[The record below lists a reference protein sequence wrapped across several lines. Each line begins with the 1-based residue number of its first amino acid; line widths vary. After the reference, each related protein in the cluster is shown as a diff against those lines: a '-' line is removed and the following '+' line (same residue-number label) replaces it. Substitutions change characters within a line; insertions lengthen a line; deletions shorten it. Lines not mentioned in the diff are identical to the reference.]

1 MSMPNPYISYEA
13 YLEMQNCTDDK
24 LEYHNGLVVNMSP
37 TSIKHN
43 IIVNNIVFEM
53 KKFFKG
59 TNCKVFSEQIGVIF
73 QDDKSKYEFQ
83 PDVFVICDGKTK
95 GEKFISTPCIIFEVL
110 SKATASNDLFDKPK
124 IYERFGVIEYN
135 IVNQDGSIL
144 QYGLK
149 DGSYEVVA
157 NYTKDDTY
165 ESIVYPDLKI
175 LLKDIFE

>member
-13 YLEMQNCTDDK
+13 YLEMQKHTNDK

-37 TSIKHN
+37 TSIRHN
-43 IIVNNIVFEM
+43 RIVNNIVFEM

-59 TNCKVFSEQIGVIF
+59 TNCEVFSEQIGVIF
-73 QDDKSKYEFQ
+73 EDNNSKYEFQ

-95 GEKFISTPCIIFEVL
+95 GEKFISSPCIVFEVL
-110 SKATASNDLFDKPK
+110 SKATASNDLFSKPLV
-124 IYERFGVIEYN
+124 YEKFGVIEYN

-157 NYTKDDTY
+157 NYTKDDCY
-165 ESIVYPDLKI
+165 KSIVYTDLEF
-175 LLKDIFE
+175 LLNDIF